1 MNYLGIA
8 LVLVLSTS
16 VPSTSEANEVTPL
29 KRGVTGEK
37 SVLFEKEAFSSR
49 NRTKRHVSGEE
60 NENGSRLERGVSRS
74 EGAGHD
80 KNEEVPGVHVVS
92 WRWDHVGVFVT
103 ITLFIVLSGL
113 AKVGE

>member
-8 LVLVLSTS
+8 LFLVLSTS
-16 VPSTSEANEVTPL
+16 VPSISEANEVTPL
-29 KRGVTGEK
+29 KRGVADEK
-37 SVLFEKEAFSSR
+37 SVLFAKEAFPSL
-49 NRTKRHVSGEE
+49 NRTKRHVSEEE

-74 EGAGHD
+74 EEAGHG

-113 AKVGE
+113 AKVGA